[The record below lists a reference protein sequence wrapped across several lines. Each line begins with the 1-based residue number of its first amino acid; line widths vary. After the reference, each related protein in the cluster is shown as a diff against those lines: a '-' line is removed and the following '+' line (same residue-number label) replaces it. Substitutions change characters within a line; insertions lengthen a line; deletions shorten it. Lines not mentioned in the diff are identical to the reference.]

1 MFTHL
6 KNLLFLSLALL
17 LVYSGCNDDNPENS
31 GDEGPGEE
39 ELITTVTL
47 TLTDAA
53 DANNVVNVQWRDVD
67 GPGGNDP
74 VIGTLTLAAG
84 KTYNGTIQLLN
95 EQATPAENITDEVDE
110 EHNAH
115 QFFYTAEGDI
125 SGRVAVA
132 ITDQDDNGL
141 PVGLSFTVTVSA
153 GGAASGTLNVILGHY
168 DEVVKDGTS
177 KSTETDVDV
186 DLPVNVI

>member
-1 MFTHL
+1 MFAHL
-6 KNLLFLSLALL
+6 KNLLALSVILL
-17 LVYSGCNDDNPENS
+17 LVFSGCNDDNPADS

-47 TLTDAA
+47 TLTDAS
-53 DANNVVNVQWRDVD
+53 DANNIATVQWRDID

-74 VIGTLTLAAG
+74 VIGTLTLTAG

-95 EQATPAENITDEVDE
+95 EQANPAENITDEVNE

-115 QFFYTAEGDI
+115 QFFYTAEGGVT
-125 SGRVAVA
+125 GRVAVA

-141 PVGLSFTVTVSA
+141 PVGLNFTVTVSA
-153 GGAASGTLNVILGHY
+153 GAAASGTLNVILGHY
-168 DEVVKDGTS
+168 DEVVKDGTT
-177 KSTETDVDV
+177 KSTETDVDI
-186 DLPVNVI
+186 DLPVNIN